1 MAQQPT
7 FESSI
12 FIRIWGNRLASRTDL
27 ARLAFSIAV
36 ARLEKPAVLNLLPS
50 RDLMLTRDLYGI
62 FVEFQLKIAH
72 PPSINR
78 LPGR

>member
-1 MAQQPT
+1 
-7 FESSI
+7 
-12 FIRIWGNRLASRTDL
+12 
-27 ARLAFSIAV
+27 
-36 ARLEKPAVLNLLPS
+36 
-50 RDLMLTRDLYGI
+50 MLTRDLYGI